1 MKKNL
6 IIASAATAVGLA
18 GLTGAG
24 FAYAAT
30 NTANNTNPM
39 DSLVSAVATKFNLNK
54 DEVQKVFDE
63 QHTAMEQ
70 ERENEIKDELAQA
83 VKDGKLTQA
92 QSDAITAKRAE
103 LQKEREANRTSD
115 QSKSRDEMK
124 SAMDTKRTELEA
136 WAKEQGIDTQYLRF
150 VFGHG
155 GRGHGGPDG
164 MRDGDKQQDSSTGS
178 STSSSTNKS

>member
-1 MKKNL
+1 MKKSL
-6 IIASAATAVGLA
+6 IITGTATAIGLA

-30 NTANNTNPM
+30 DQTNPH
-39 DSLVSAVATKFNLNK
+39 DNLVSAIASKFNLNK
-54 DEVQKVFDE
+54 TEVQKVFDE
-63 QHTAMEQ
+63 QHSAMEE

-103 LQKEREANRTSD
+103 IAKEREAARTSD

-124 SAMDTKRTELEA
+124 STLDSKRTELEA
-136 WAKEQGIDTQYLRF
+136 WAKEQGIDSQYLRF

-155 GRGHGGPDG
+155 GRGHGGHGGDM
-164 MRDGDKQQDSSTGS
+164 MRGDRQSDKDSPTTSAKQ
-178 STSSSTNKS
+178 

>member
-6 IIASAATAVGLA
+6 IIAGVATAVGLA

-30 NTANNTNPM
+30 DTTSKTNPM

-70 ERENEIKDELAQA
+70 ERENEVKDELAQA
-83 VKDGKLTQA
+83 VRDGKLTQA
-92 QSDAITAKRAE
+92 QSDAILAKRAE

-115 QSKSRDEMK
+115 QSTSKTDRK
-124 SAMDTKRTELEA
+124 AAMDTKRTELET

-155 GRGHGGPDG
+155 GRGHGDHGG
-164 MRDGDKQQDSSTGS
+164 MRGDKQQDNDANSSAS
-178 STSSSTNKS
+178 KS